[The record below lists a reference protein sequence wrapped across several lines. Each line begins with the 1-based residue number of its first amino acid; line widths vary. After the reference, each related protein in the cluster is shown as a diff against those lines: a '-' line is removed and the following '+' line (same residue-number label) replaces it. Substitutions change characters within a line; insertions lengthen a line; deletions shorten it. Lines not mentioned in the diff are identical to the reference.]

1 MTCLS
6 RFAAPM
12 VAALLLSGCLSLGG
26 RVPDSLLTLRTD
38 AEPPVAGVVR
48 RGSVSSALIVLAP
61 TVPQMLRTPRVPVV
75 TGETGIAYVRNAQ
88 WVEPPARLFQR
99 LITDTIGSR
108 TDRLVL
114 NESENITGP
123 GEVLAGELTRF
134 DVNADAQQVVVVYI
148 AMRMRGD
155 GSMIEQQRFEAREG
169 VSAIEP
175 GPVGEALNRAA
186 NDVAA
191 DVAAW
196 VAR

>member
-1 MTCLS
+1 
-6 RFAAPM
+6 M